1 MYKLIGRRKDLCEVS
16 RSSSRLSRSMA
27 GSPVEGNLHKRY
39 GRKLRSTF
47 GSHGSLN
54 RRVGG
59 EGRPSLSDVDKRST
73 VSFGKRKKYAPF
85 LYNNK
90 YL

>member
-1 MYKLIGRRKDLCEVS
+1 MCEVS

-54 RRVGG
+54 RRVGERRG
-59 EGRPSLSDVDKRST
+59 GRHYQMSIKDR
-73 VSFGKRKKYAPF
+73 PF
-85 LYNNK
+85 HSERERNMPLFYITTSIFR
-90 YL
+90 